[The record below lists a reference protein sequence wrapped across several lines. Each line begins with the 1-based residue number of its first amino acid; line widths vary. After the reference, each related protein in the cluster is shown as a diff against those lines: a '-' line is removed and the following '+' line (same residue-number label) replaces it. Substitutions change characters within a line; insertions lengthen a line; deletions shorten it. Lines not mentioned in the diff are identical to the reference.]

1 MTSITA
7 VLFDFA
13 GVLTSSPWVALTA
26 AGGGNLE
33 LLIGSYEEDTDH
45 PWHQVERGEMAIAD
59 WAVAV
64 TETGR
69 QQGIE
74 VDFTP
79 LQAMLGELTLHEPI
93 LERVR
98 TLRTEGYKLGLITN
112 NVREGSAMWRSLVP
126 VDELFDAVVDSSEVG
141 MRKPNPAIYHHA
153 LELLGGVASRPGRVP
168 RRQPRQRRRRPA
180 RRPPRHPGR
189 GPESRRRRPRHPP
202 RGLLTPFCVR
212 QAPLAVLSAHRAS
225 RGQGSALWLF
235 QVATMAA

>member
-1 MTSITA
+1 MTPITA

-13 GVLTSSPWVALTA
+13 GVLTSSPWVAMTA

-59 WAVAV
+59 WAAAV
-64 TETGR
+64 SETGR
-69 QQGIE
+69 SQGIE
-74 VDFTP
+74 VDFGP

-93 LERVR
+93 IDRVR
-98 TLRTEGYKLGLITN
+98 TLRDEGYKLGLITN

-153 LELLGGVASRPGRVP
+153 LELLGGVAPDQAVFLDDSPGNVEG
-168 RRQPRQRRRRPA
+168 A
-180 RRPPRHPGR
+180 RRAGLQ
-189 GPESRRRRPRHPP
+189 GILVTDPEDAVAELDA
-202 RGLLTPFCVR
+202 LL
-212 QAPLAVLSAHRAS
+212 A
-225 RGQGSALWLF
+225 G
-235 QVATMAA
+235 

>member
-1 MTSITA
+1 MSSITA

-59 WAVAV
+59 WATAV

-74 VDFTP
+74 VDFAP
-79 LQAMLGELTLHEPI
+79 LGTMLGDMTLHEPI
-93 LERVR
+93 LDRVR
-98 TLRTEGYKLGLITN
+98 TLRTDGYRLGLITN
-112 NVREGSAMWRSLVP
+112 NVREGSSMWRSLVP
-126 VDELFDAVVDSSEVG
+126 VDELFDVVVDSSEVG

-153 LELLGGVASRPGRVP
+153 LALLGDVPPEQAVFLDDSPGNVVGAQRAGLHAILVEDPATAVAELDELLQS
-168 RRQPRQRRRRPA
+168 
-180 RRPPRHPGR
+180 
-189 GPESRRRRPRHPP
+189 
-202 RGLLTPFCVR
+202 T
-212 QAPLAVLSAHRAS
+212 
-225 RGQGSALWLF
+225 
-235 QVATMAA
+235 

>member
-13 GVLTSSPWVALTA
+13 GVLTSSPWGALAA

-59 WAVAV
+59 WATAV
-64 TETGR
+64 SETGR

-79 LQAMLGELTLHEPI
+79 LQALLGEMTLHEPI
-93 LERVR
+93 IERVR
-98 TLRTEGYKLGLITN
+98 TLRTQGYLLGLITN

-126 VDELFDAVVDSSEVG
+126 VDELFDVVVDSSEVG

-153 LELLGGVASRPGRVP
+153 LDLLGGVPPAQAVFLDDSPGNVVGA
-168 RRQPRQRRRRPA
+168 QRAGLHAILVDEPEA
-180 RRPPRHPGR
+180 AVAALDALLAPG
-189 GPESRRRRPRHPP
+189 
-202 RGLLTPFCVR
+202 
-212 QAPLAVLSAHRAS
+212 
-225 RGQGSALWLF
+225 
-235 QVATMAA
+235 